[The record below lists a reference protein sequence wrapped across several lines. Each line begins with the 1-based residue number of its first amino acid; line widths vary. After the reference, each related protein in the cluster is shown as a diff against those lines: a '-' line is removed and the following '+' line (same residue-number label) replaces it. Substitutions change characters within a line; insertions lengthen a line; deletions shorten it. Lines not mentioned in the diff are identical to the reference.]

1 MGTGFA
7 INLIKSVMTPSQ
19 EMEFLSTVNQ
29 KLTISL
35 PEEKLQKV
43 TMSRFVSEPTSI
55 NLIINEGLRTSYVNN
70 LGCPSNLT
78 EQSFPPATPDSIL
91 ERKEVLLANIIK
103 QLKTRA
109 SMRDK
114 KFGYVQ
120 WDFSSQTGSTK
131 CVPDRCFIGLL
142 GCSSP
147 GTINR
152 KNRSFQERKWH
163 INKLEL
169 LAVKL
174 AH

>member
-1 MGTGFA
+1 
-7 INLIKSVMTPSQ
+7 
-19 EMEFLSTVNQ
+19 
-29 KLTISL
+29 
-35 PEEKLQKV
+35 
-43 TMSRFVSEPTSI
+43 
-55 NLIINEGLRTSYVNN
+55 
-70 LGCPSNLT
+70 
-78 EQSFPPATPDSIL
+78 
-91 ERKEVLLANIIK
+91 
-103 QLKTRA
+103 
-109 SMRDK
+109 MRDK

-174 AH
+174 AHQTFLKGHTFISYLNKIYVFEKNGGNQELKNDYTVKRNLGNINFRTDHDYCGVPTQFTQQSGRFGISSQSGLIRMGPLLTGLLQSLPYIWNPNSIFIHFKGVTASSTTC